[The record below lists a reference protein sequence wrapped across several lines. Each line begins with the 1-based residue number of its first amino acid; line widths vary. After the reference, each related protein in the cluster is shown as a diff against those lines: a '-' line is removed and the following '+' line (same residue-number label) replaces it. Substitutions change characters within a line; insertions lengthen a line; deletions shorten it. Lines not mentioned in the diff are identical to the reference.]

1 MVILV
6 ILGGIGGFG
15 LSFFYLFTFGSALN
29 EGGFPQLIL
38 MLGIVAGFMFILLMT
53 ITKANGSLFRS
64 RDYDLLM
71 SLPLKPSVI
80 VASKLVNILAINYL
94 TFAFVYFPSVA
105 VYAIF
110 NATNATFW
118 LLVFP
123 TFLLIPLLPIAVSSV
138 IAYLFGFI
146 TPKIRYKNLTS
157 ILFSFMILFL
167 FMYASFQ
174 STVIEEDPTAFATF
188 MKGILGKI
196 YYPGEI
202 AFAGMLGD
210 WKSYL
215 IFIAISI
222 IPFAGFVWL
231 VSKNFVGANSRGN
244 SSYVNKNF
252 RLGEQHSTDQRKA
265 LIIKEMKRYFGSP
278 IYVLNTLV
286 GPIMS
291 TFFMLFMFFGEN
303 SIVASIPEADLSSEI
318 LAMVITAMV
327 IFSLGMTSTT
337 AASISIE
344 GKQFWILKSLPVP
357 AEDIFFAKIFVN
369 LFITIPFLIVDV
381 ILSLTVFKFNFF
393 QATFMLLIPA
403 LMAVIMSCGG
413 LYFNLLMPRFDYEN
427 DMRAVK
433 QSLSVLITMLFGFAS
448 VLVTVGLGVIGILF
462 LNTTFGYLFAFLGA
476 LALAALAFVLVKT
489 HGVKLFKRLNA

>member
-1 MVILV
+1 
-6 ILGGIGGFG
+6 
-15 LSFFYLFTFGSALN
+15 
-29 EGGFPQLIL
+29 
-38 MLGIVAGFMFILLMT
+38 
-53 ITKANGSLFRS
+53 
-64 RDYDLLM
+64 
-71 SLPLKPSVI
+71 
-80 VASKLVNILAINYL
+80 
-94 TFAFVYFPSVA
+94 
-105 VYAIF
+105 
-110 NATNATFW
+110 
-118 LLVFP
+118 
-123 TFLLIPLLPIAVSSV
+123 
-138 IAYLFGFI
+138 
-146 TPKIRYKNLTS
+146 
-157 ILFSFMILFL
+157 
-167 FMYASFQ
+167 
-174 STVIEEDPTAFATF
+174 

-231 VSKNFVGANSRGN
+231 VSKNFIGANSRGN

-252 RLGEQHSTDQRKA
+252 HLGEQHSTDQRKA

-291 TFFMLFMFFGEN
+291 VFLMLFMFFGEN
-303 SIVASIPEADLSSEI
+303 SIVANIPEGELNSEI

-357 AEDIFFAKIFVN
+357 TEDIFFAKIFVN

-381 ILSLTVFKFNFF
+381 ILSVAVFKFNFF
-393 QATFMLLIPA
+393 QATFMLLIPS

-433 QSLSVLITMLFGFAS
+433 QSLSVLITMLFGFGS
-448 VLVTVGLGVIGILF
+448 VLVTVGLGVIGIMF

-476 LALAALAFVLVKT
+476 LALATLAFVLVKT
-489 HGVKLFKRLNA
+489 HGVKLFKRLSA